1 MTELDTVRKQFE
13 ESGLPAAYM
22 IGVNLKTSKQ
32 ISLSWGYSENGDDIF
47 RIASMTKIIT
57 AVAALQLVEQG
68 KVDLDESL
76 HEWLP
81 EMFKIPILGNDGQ
94 TYRSDK
100 PISLR
105 QLLTHT
111 AGFGY
116 GFSSQ
121 ALDHYLNQP
130 DSDSNLDEVLTWVR
144 VAEPGATY
152 CYGTNMDWVGRLVEK
167 VSGQSL
173 EQYFR
178 DHVTGPLGMD
188 STAQLANN

>member
-32 ISLSWGYSENGDDIF
+32 ISLSYGYSENGDDIF

-81 EMFKIPILGNDGQ
+81 EMFNI
-94 TYRSDK
+94 
-100 PISLR
+100 
-105 QLLTHT
+105 
-111 AGFGY
+111 
-116 GFSSQ
+116 FSFCK
-121 ALDHYLNQP
+121 YN
-130 DSDSNLDEVLTWVR
+130 
-144 VAEPGATY
+144 
-152 CYGTNMDWVGRLVEK
+152 
-167 VSGQSL
+167 
-173 EQYFR
+173 
-178 DHVTGPLGMD
+178 
-188 STAQLANN
+188 

>member
-1 MTELDTVRKQFE
+1 DPPMKKWIKQNVWVRIGMAFMVSGCAEDQHQEFGQMTELDTVRKQFE

-100 PISLR
+100 LISLR

-121 ALDHYLNQP
+121 ALDHYLNQA

-144 VAEPGATY
+144 
-152 CYGTNMDWVGRLVEK
+152 
-167 VSGQSL
+167 
-173 EQYFR
+173 
-178 DHVTGPLGMD
+178 
-188 STAQLANN
+188 